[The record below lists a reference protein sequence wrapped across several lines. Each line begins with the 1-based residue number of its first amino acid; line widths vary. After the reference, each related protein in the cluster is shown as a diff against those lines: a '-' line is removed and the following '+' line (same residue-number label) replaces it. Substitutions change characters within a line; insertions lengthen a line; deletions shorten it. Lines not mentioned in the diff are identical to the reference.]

1 MSVENAKR
9 IMMGHFASTARKFGL
24 SELYGYIYGVLFFE
38 DGPMSL
44 GEIAERTGY
53 SLSHVSSALKFL
65 ENLGLVVRIKKP
77 GDRKAY
83 YKAVKNIQEWR
94 RAAYY
99 KRILE
104 DVRETRESLLKALKE
119 LEGEDGK
126 EAERIRE
133 SVELLL
139 KKNLVAEKIAE
150 ILSKGDEEVLETI
163 IDCIEKRSKRTS
175 DDGSGAAL

>member
-1 MSVENAKR
+1 
-9 IMMGHFASTARKFGL
+9 
-24 SELYGYIYGVLFFE
+24 
-38 DGPMSL
+38 MSL
-44 GEIAERTGY
+44 GEIAKRTGY

-83 YKAVKNIQEWR
+83 YKAVKNLQEWR

-104 DVRETRESLLKALKE
+104 DVRETRESLLRVLEE
-119 LEGEDGK
+119 LEGENGEDV
-126 EAERIRE
+126 ERVRERIG
-133 SVELLL
+133 LLL

-150 ILSKGDEEVLETI
+150 ILSKGGDEEVLETI

-175 DDGSGAAL
+175 DGGPSEGGTIL

>member
-1 MSVENAKR
+1 
-9 IMMGHFASTARKFGL
+9 MMEHFASTARKFGL

-38 DGPMSL
+38 DEHEL

-53 SLSHVSSALKFL
+53 SLSHASSALKFL
-65 ENLGLVVRIKKP
+65 ENLGLVVRVKKP

-104 DVRETRESLLKALKE
+104 DVKETRESLLRHLRSWKE
-119 LEGEDGK
+119 RKVG
-126 EAERIRE
+126 EAERVRE
-133 SVELLL
+133 RIELLL

-150 ILSKGDEEVLETI
+150 ILSKGDEKVLRVI
-163 IDCIEKRSKRTS
+163 IDCIEKRSKGTS
-175 DDGSGAAL
+175 DGGSGAAL